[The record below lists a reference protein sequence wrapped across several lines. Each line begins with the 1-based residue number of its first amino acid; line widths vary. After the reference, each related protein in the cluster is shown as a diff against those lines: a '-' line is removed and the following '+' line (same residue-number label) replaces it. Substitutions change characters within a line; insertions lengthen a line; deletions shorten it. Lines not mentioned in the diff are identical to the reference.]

1 MAVSKEAVEF
11 VSKHK
16 YFSQYATKV
25 LDGNDHIDTRF
36 DPIFN
41 SVLDKTFTG
50 EINRLIINI
59 PPGFGKTARAVW
71 SYVARGFAINPTARF
86 IHASYSDKLV
96 QDNSSKIRDLIN
108 HTDYRQLFPYVTFK
122 EDSQAKGLWKTDRG
136 GAFLA
141 SPSGGAI
148 TGFRAGLV
156 NSDYTFSGC
165 FPYWELVHTDRGSMP
180 IGEIVEGRIPLNVLS
195 YNTETGS
202 PELQPVSQYFTNP
215 PSQLVEVGLSCGS
228 TFQCTPCHE
237 IYTHRGKVRADELR
251 SSDKIVSLSDP
262 LYLMD
267 RKAEFFS
274 KSLSRYTSITR
285 SLNNFARGL
294 VAITPARVRQIFCNV
309 GPCLAGF
316 DLPNNASANP
326 KSIREGVRRFG
337 AGEDFDNLV
346 SSEFSS
352 RASFENRKR
361 TMSFGVDNVF
371 RSGSVCKVL
380 KGIVSRIPVKMA
392 DFGSDWARPDKR
404 KHNDTVNLPCSYNAV
419 DREAEVQMPTSVRCG
434 FQDPASDAV
443 GDILLGSGVHGGYL
457 SRLTTN
463 ATLIAGRV
471 KAFITGDRRPVFV
484 RECGH
489 VDKTYCLEVRGNHN
503 FTVSKARVVVSNCFI
518 IDDPLKPDDAL
529 SDTKRDF
536 INQRWHNTFKSR
548 LAHPDVPVIVIM
560 QRIHEEDFTWELLE
574 NSGEEWHHL
583 VLPAYIDDQYEYK
596 QSGIY
601 IEHGLSEGTLWD
613 VKATD
618 VQALGLMNNIQY
630 SQEPTPAK
638 GEVYERHWFKRFRD
652 IPSHVKN
659 WTIYCDTAS
668 KVKKYNDYS
677 VFQLWAQTTD
687 NKGYLVKQWRKKV
700 KVPFLMDELEGF
712 YAECLTISGQ
722 PRIAIN
728 IEDKDSGVG
737 LIQGLELKKDANKQP
752 YKVNAIQRKEG
763 KYARAVKAAPYVK
776 DGDIYIMDGA
786 EGDGVIT
793 EATKFKADD
802 SHKHDD
808 QLDPM
813 ADFINYE
820 LPNKGY
826 SLANL

>member
-11 VSKHK
+11 VSKHR

-148 TGFRAGLV
+148 TGFRAGLL
-156 NSDYTFSGC
+156 NSDYVF
-165 FPYWELVHTDRGSMP
+165 
-180 IGEIVEGRIPLNVLS
+180 
-195 YNTETGS
+195 TG
-202 PELQPVSQYFTNP
+202 
-215 PSQLVEVGLSCGS
+215 
-228 TFQCTPCHE
+228 
-237 IYTHRGKVRADELR
+237 
-251 SSDKIVSLSDP
+251 
-262 LYLMD
+262 
-267 RKAEFFS
+267 
-274 KSLSRYTSITR
+274 
-285 SLNNFARGL
+285 
-294 VAITPARVRQIFCNV
+294 
-309 GPCLAGF
+309 
-316 DLPNNASANP
+316 
-326 KSIREGVRRFG
+326 
-337 AGEDFDNLV
+337 
-346 SSEFSS
+346 
-352 RASFENRKR
+352 
-361 TMSFGVDNVF
+361 
-371 RSGSVCKVL
+371 
-380 KGIVSRIPVKMA
+380 
-392 DFGSDWARPDKR
+392 
-404 KHNDTVNLPCSYNAV
+404 
-419 DREAEVQMPTSVRCG
+419 
-434 FQDPASDAV
+434 
-443 GDILLGSGVHGGYL
+443 
-457 SRLTTN
+457 
-463 ATLIAGRV
+463 
-471 KAFITGDRRPVFV
+471 AF
-484 RECGH
+484 
-489 VDKTYCLEVRGNHN
+489 L
-503 FTVSKARVVVSNCFI
+503 

-529 SDTKRDF
+529 SDAKRDF

-548 LAHPDVPVIVIM
+548 LAHPEVPVIVIM

-638 GEVYERHWFKRFRD
+638 GEVYERHWFKRFKD
-652 IPSHVKN
+652 IPPHVKK

-677 VFQLWAQTTD
+677 VFQLWAQTTY

-712 YAECLTISGQ
+712 YAECLIISGQ
-722 PRIAIN
+722 PRISIN

-737 LIQGLELKKDANKQP
+737 LIQGLELKKDAKGQS
-752 YKVNAIQRKEG
+752 YKVNDIQRKEG

-776 DGDIYIMDGA
+776 DGDIYIMEGA